1 MKDKLI
7 PITDHIE
14 IKEGGNHSAFADR
27 LLTYKGKPVSRQLL
41 RDWQDRAK
49 APLFVVDGKV
59 VRLVAEI
66 IKG

>member
-7 PITDHIE
+7 PIADYL
-14 IKEGGNHSAFADR
+14 KGKNQAAFADK
-27 LLTYKGKPVSRQLL
+27 LLTYKGKSVSRQLL
-41 RDWQDRAK
+41 RDWQDRSK

>member
-7 PITDHIE
+7 PIANHIAD
-14 IKEGGNHSAFADR
+14 KEAGNKAGFADK

-41 RDWQDRAK
+41 RDWQDKAK

>member
-7 PITDHIE
+7 PIAYHIA
-14 IKEGGNHSAFADR
+14 IKESGNQAAFADK

-41 RDWQDRAK
+41 RDWQDKAK

-66 IKG
+66 IK

>member
-7 PITDHIE
+7 TITDHIE
-14 IKEGGNHSAFADR
+14 IKEGGNHAAFAGQ

-66 IKG
+66 IKK

>member
-7 PITDHIE
+7 PIANYL
-14 IKEGGNHSAFADR
+14 EGKNQAAFADK

-66 IKG
+66 IKV

>member
-1 MKDKLI
+1 MKDKI
-7 PITDHIE
+7 ISITDHIE
-14 IKEGGNHSAFADR
+14 IKEDGNHAGFANK

-66 IKG
+66 IK

>member
-14 IKEGGNHSAFADR
+14 IKEGGNHAGFAGR
-27 LLTYKGKPVSRQLL
+27 LVTYKGKPVSRQLL

-49 APLFVVDGKV
+49 APLYVVDGKV

>member
-7 PITDHIE
+7 PIANHIAD
-14 IKEGGNHSAFADR
+14 KERGNQAAFADK

>member
-1 MKDKLI
+1 VKDKLI
-7 PITDHIE
+7 PIANYIAD
-14 IKEGGNHSAFADR
+14 KERGNQAGFADK

-41 RDWQDRAK
+41 RDWQDKAK

>member
-14 IKEGGNHSAFADR
+14 IKEGGNQAAFAGK

>member
-7 PITDHIE
+7 AIANHISD
-14 IKEGGNHSAFADR
+14 KEGGNQAAFADK

-41 RDWQDRAK
+41 RDWQDKAK

>member
-7 PITDHIE
+7 PIANHIAD
-14 IKEGGNHSAFADR
+14 KEAGNQAGFADK
-27 LLTYKGKPVSRQLL
+27 LLTSKGKPVSRQLL
-41 RDWQDRAK
+41 RDWQDKAK

>member
-7 PITDHIE
+7 PIANHIAD
-14 IKEGGNHSAFADR
+14 KEQGNQAAFAGK
-27 LLTYKGKPVSRQLL
+27 LLTSKGKPVSRQLL
-41 RDWQDRAK
+41 RDWQDKAK

-66 IKG
+66 RKG